1 MKSNNIQTISLFL
14 IFFTMLL
21 VGCGSKQDS
30 NTVEQV
36 ITVKT
41 APVKLS
47 EFSLPIR
54 TSGMLFP
61 AKEIKLSFK
70 IGGIVEKILVDEGES
85 VNKGEL
91 LAQLDL
97 SEINAQVVQ
106 AKSGYEK
113 ATRDFERIKRLYKD
127 SAVTLELLQNAE
139 TALNVAKS
147 NQEIAEFN
155 LKHSKIIAPAM
166 GKILKRFVESKEL
179 IGPGYPAFLF
189 GSTKSEWIVRVGV
202 TDRDVVQLQIG
213 DSSAISFDAYPNTKF
228 TGSVSE
234 ISSAT
239 DPRSATYEV
248 ELSFNPGSFKV
259 ASGFVASVEIY
270 PTKKQ
275 HAYLLPI
282 EALVEADGTNGTVF
296 AVTGEDG
303 AREIQVTIQQIL
315 NNQFVVSSGLEGVSA
330 IITEG
335 SAYLVDGAKIKR
347 VE

>member
-1 MKSNNIQTISLFL
+1 
-14 IFFTMLL
+14 
-21 VGCGSKQDS
+21 
-30 NTVEQV
+30 
-36 ITVKT
+36 
-41 APVKLS
+41 
-47 EFSLPIR
+47 R

-70 IGGIVEKILVDEGES
+70 IGGIVEKILVDEGEEI
-85 VNKGEL
+85 KKDEL

-97 SEINAQVVQ
+97 SEINAQFVQ

-113 ATRDFERIKRLYKD
+113 ATRDFKRIQRLYSD
-127 SAVTLELLQNAE
+127 SAVTLEQLQNAE
-139 TALNVAKS
+139 TALNVARS
-147 NQEIAEFN
+147 NQEIAQFN
-155 LKHSKIIAPAM
+155 LKHSKIIAPAR
-166 GKILKRFVESKEL
+166 GKILRRFVESKEL
-179 IGPGYPAFLF
+179 VGAGYPVFLF
-189 GSTKSEWIVRVGV
+189 GSTESEWIVRVGV

-213 DSSAISFDAYPNTKF
+213 DSASISFDAYPNTQF

-248 ELSFNPGSFKV
+248 ELSFNPGNLKV
-259 ASGFVASVEIY
+259 ASGFVASVEIF

-275 HAYLLPI
+275 QAYLLPI

-296 AVTGEDG
+296 AVTKENS
-303 AREIQVTIQQIL
+303 AREIQVTIQQFL
-315 NNQFVVSSGLEGVSA
+315 NNQFVVSSSLEGVSA